1 MATKQITTWAEFK
14 TALTENITENTTYEI
29 MNDIDV
35 SGEVLSSITA
45 TNNSFTKTF
54 KPGGTLSS
62 VSINGLTSYA
72 TSTAFALFVITASKK
87 VTFTNIHF
95 SNFMCQNLWLF
106 NTGDAANTGAVF
118 FNNCLFNGLCY
129 GLYFGRSL
137 TTIFNKCSVNIK
149 CKYLSYRFPYFDDS
163 YVIISPFSDND
174 TNSIVYEANTIGGFG
189 TNSYLGGTVRNNRSG
204 LRIYSSYDLCHPR
217 SNNCVFNL
225 KAEYTDA
232 TTSINVNNSDSGVS
246 LVNNSHITNSRD
258 TNITVTA
265 SGAIVPLTDT
275 QLKSRT
281 YIKENTNFP
290 LYG

>member
-1 MATKQITTWAEFK
+1 MATKNISSWDEFK
-14 TALTENITENTTYEI
+14 TALTETITENTTYEI

-35 SGEVLSSITA
+35 SGKLLDTINA

-54 KPGGTLSS
+54 KPGGTLPN
-62 VSINGLTSYA
+62 VTINGLTSYA
-72 TSTAFALFVITASKK
+72 TSYVLFEIVGSKD

-106 NTGDAANTGAVF
+106 NTGETSDRGAVF
-118 FNNCLFNGLCY
+118 FNNCLFNGVCF
-129 GLYFGRSL
+129 GLYYGRSS
-137 TTIFNKCSVNIK
+137 TTVFNKCSVNIK
-149 CKYLSYRFPYFDDS
+149 CRYLTYKFPYFDDS
-163 YVIISPFSDND
+163 YVIINPFSDKD
-174 TNSIVYEANTIGGFG
+174 TNSIVYSADTLGSFG

-204 LRIYSSYDLCHPR
+204 LRIYGYDLCHPR
-217 SNNCVFNL
+217 SRYCVFNL

-232 TTSINVNNSDSGVS
+232 TTSINVNNSNSGVS
-246 LVNNSHITNSRD
+246 LINNSYIKNSNNAD
-258 TNITVTA
+258 ITVTA